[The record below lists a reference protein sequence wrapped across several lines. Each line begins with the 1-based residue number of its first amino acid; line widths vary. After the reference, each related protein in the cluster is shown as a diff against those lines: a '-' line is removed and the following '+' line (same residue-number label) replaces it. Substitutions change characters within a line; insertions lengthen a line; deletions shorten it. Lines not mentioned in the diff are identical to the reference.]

1 VGDAKGMMIVM
12 AKGLVLSIA
21 YGIAYLVLRYFS
33 FDQWFLPAGLRALC
47 LFFLPLRYWPFVF
60 VGDAAAVM
68 YGRIPKAHKYDP
80 AWVYAGPLLL
90 ITTGSIM
97 PYLLRK
103 KLGSAEMIVRRLP
116 LAAACT
122 AAWSAACTIGF
133 NESLGGPSDN
143 FSMVFIANNLF
154 GNYLGILMVVLPA
167 LILAR
172 IARTYLK
179 IGICCFS
186 SRHPGERRDPAFEIP
201 GKNGFRHSPERRRYE
216 IVQDGFD
223 FEIGSRHPGPLGKV
237 FRDAAL
243 ALVCIG
249 AMLAYLEFWHGAD
262 DVVRKSVLML
272 MICPALFLTYY
283 HGWIGAAIGV
293 LLVNLGITLTMT
305 YAGIPGAYDET
316 AFLAQIGL
324 SIAASAFLILG
335 WRITSHYENA
345 IDAGV
350 AEEEARRISRLALLS
365 NDDVARDHVLYMA
378 QLYLLVEEEKRKMV
392 HRLTA
397 QGMHKEAFAL
407 NSQGVEHRKLFDQ
420 HVLAL
425 YPISIEEKGLFAVV
439 QSQAFEDR
447 WAAGAPLSI
456 RFDDGDPK
464 RLSVVLQLAVYR
476 CLSSAIIMLRDWTP
490 EEFRIRMR
498 VWHTPSHR
506 GVYFSVSACNPG
518 QLEISQAGAAAS
530 LLLEATAH
538 AHGGILH
545 RHAHRVSVLLAEA
558 NR

>member
-1 VGDAKGMMIVM
+1 M

-47 LFFLPLRYWPFVF
+47 LFFLPFRYWPFVF

-68 YGRIPKAHKYDP
+68 YGRLSIADENSTI
-80 AWVYAGPLLL
+80 WVYFGPFALIAG
-90 ITTGSIM
+90 ISIA
-97 PYLLRK
+97 PYFLRK
-103 KLGSAEMIVRRLP
+103 KLANSKAITCHLP
-116 LAAACT
+116 IAAACF
-122 AAWSAACTIGF
+122 AAGSSLCTVGLNAI
-133 NESLGGPSDN
+133 LGGPSEN
-143 FSMVFIANNLF
+143 ATIAFFMTRLF
-154 GNYLGILMVVLPA
+154 GNYLGALMGMLPVLVWINRHQHAGPWKKTILD
-167 LILAR
+167 
-172 IARTYLK
+172 IAM
-179 IGICCFS
+179 
-186 SRHPGERRDPAFEIP
+186 
-201 GKNGFRHSPERRRYE
+201 
-216 IVQDGFD
+216 
-223 FEIGSRHPGPLGKV
+223 
-237 FRDAAL
+237 AAT
-243 ALVCIG
+243 AIAV
-249 AMLAYLEFWHGAD
+249 MFAYLEYWHTGD
-262 DVVRKSVLML
+262 EVGTNSILML
-272 MICPALFLTYY
+272 MICPALFLMYY
-283 HGWIGAAIGV
+283 HGWLGAAIGV

-305 YAGIPGAYDET
+305 YTGIPGTYDET

-378 QLYLLVEEEKRKMV
+378 QLYLLVEEEKRNMV

-464 RLSVVLQLAVYR
+464 RLSLRLQLATYR

-490 EEFRIRMR
+490 EEFRIRIR

-506 GVYFSVSACNPG
+506 GVYFSGS
-518 QLEISQAGAAAS
+518 S
-530 LLLEATAH
+530 
-538 AHGGILH
+538 
-545 RHAHRVSVLLAEA
+545 
-558 NR
+558 